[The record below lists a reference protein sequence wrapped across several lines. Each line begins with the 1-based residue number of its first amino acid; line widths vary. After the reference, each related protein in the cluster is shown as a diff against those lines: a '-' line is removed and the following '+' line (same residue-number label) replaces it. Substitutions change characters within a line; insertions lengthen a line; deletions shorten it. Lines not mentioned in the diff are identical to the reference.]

1 MVHDTKDKEVS
12 PRSPELVKPP
22 SEIGEHP
29 FELRHEVKR
38 LNERLD
44 QIAEALDKAEI
55 QDIIENYSSVKRRL
69 VVNFI
74 AGAARGLGLSLGTIV
89 VLGILGFILSQL
101 VDMPLIGEYIAQLLD
116 YVKASQ
122 GR

>member
-1 MVHDTKDKEVS
+1 MAHDNKEVS

-22 SEIGEHP
+22 EAIGEHP

-44 QIAEALDKAEI
+44 QIAESLDKAEI

-69 VVNFI
+69 VVNFV

-89 VLGILGFILSQL
+89 ILAILGFILSQMVSL
-101 VDMPLIGEYIAQLLD
+101 PLIGNYIAQILD